1 MYDLLIE
8 DGLVIDG
15 TGSAPYK
22 ADVAA
27 RSGDIVAI
35 GWLARGAARRSLCL
49 WTKGPVRQL
58 LPGCSSSRSQSSHG
72 RAPGSLHGPRGVNP
86 LIPEPGFFAELYPS
100 TCQASAIE

>member
-1 MYDLLIE
+1 MYDLLIM
-8 DGLVIDG
+8 DKLVIDG

-49 WTKGPVRQL
+49 WTNGQVRQL
-58 LPGCSSSRSQSSHG
+58 LPGWSGGRSESSHG

-86 LIPEPGFFAELYPS
+86 FIPEPGFFAEPYPS
-100 TCQASAIE
+100 PRQAEAVE